1 MKTKP
6 GWFYPRRYLLGGLFM
21 LLTACASAPPA
32 PLPVSSEGRRT
43 ETDWR
48 DEVIYF
54 AMTDRFANGDA
65 RNDDGGPGEADDAEP
80 TNPLGW
86 HGGDFA
92 GITRKIKEGYFDKL
106 GFTAIWISPVVLQVP
121 AIPVADGPNQGEM
134 FAGYHG
140 YWAEDFVTV
149 DPHFGTLKELK
160 KLVKLAHSR
169 KLKIIQDVVVN
180 HAGYGASLVEEHPDW
195 FNDEADCAAATNPD
209 QDCPLAGLPDFNQSN
224 PEVVTFLN
232 DFVDYWVDEV
242 GIDGIRMD
250 TVKHAE
256 DSYWEQFFAE
266 GSPGDPDKVWTVG
279 EIFSG
284 DVSFLAYYLDDL
296 GLPSAFDF
304 PLYFRIKDHLSSSG
318 GNLDDVAVVFDQ
330 DGVYDDASRLTTFI
344 DNHDVP
350 RFMSEAVDRGVA
362 EADARERL
370 DMALSLI
377 YTVRGTPSVYYG
389 TEIAMLGG
397 GDPYNFELGESNR
410 EDMDFSQVDASPL
423 SARLKALAEARDR
436 YAALTHGAQQE
447 LWRPNGGAPVFAFRR
462 VLDGEQPVVSV
473 LNNGDEPLELS
484 SLPGGGIPLLGTFE
498 IADLESTK
506 RKDCRSRPEKKRDAC
521 DLTEVTGRAHNLSVN
536 AAGYLVGT
544 VPART
549 LLAVSAP
556 AGQSGAVNPELGNV
570 TNLTALPGDDAVKLD
585 WEPTDD
591 PDVLGY
597 RVYYREVEGTAE
609 TLFNFSPLPRDTRE
623 VVVYGP
629 QNGVTYSFRVVSVD
643 SVGAESSDAPTVEAT
658 PTAGAT
664 AQVTFTLDA
673 RSQGE
678 GPLEIRRFDTGS
690 QLEYPL
696 TQTSR
701 GIWSTTLELPLFR
714 EIKFKFGNDAATAK
728 NSGYEGPGQS
738 DRSLV
743 IDEAEESYEGT
754 YDFITVAVPDAA
766 IEGTVTASGAPVA
779 GAVVDSS
786 TDPATAYALTFADG
800 TYYLPIAEGTKADL
814 TTTAAGY
821 DPATQTGVTA
831 PSTGV
836 DFDLGGDA
844 GARYVI
850 DGDLSDW
857 TDPRMALV
865 NGDGGYD
872 SGFGPDNL
880 FGQLLVDWDETNL
893 YLAYSYRAA
902 GNSAII
908 HLDTEPSGSGSA
920 EMFDA
925 WARLVTFSGPVDLFL
940 AQYEGQTVQLREVV
954 SDTQTS
960 EFTSGYDAATRGDAP
975 AYSTEVAVPW
985 TLLGYDARPSVTL
998 NFYAGIYGG
1007 DGYGAG
1013 DVAPN
1018 ATSDPAAADNTV
1030 ASSDQNRRVDFQ
1042 TPFSV
1047 VVGP

>member
-6 GWFYPRRYLLGGLFM
+6 GWFRPRLYLFSGLF
-21 LLTACASAPPA
+21 LLLSACATAPPA
-32 PLPVSSEGRRT
+32 PAVSSEGGRHA

-48 DEVIYF
+48 EEVIYF

-65 RNDDGGPGEADDAEP
+65 RNDDGAPGTADDAEP

-92 GITRKIKEGYFDKL
+92 GLTRKIKEGYFDKL

-121 AIPVADGPNQGEM
+121 AILVADGPNEGEL

-180 HAGYGASLVEEHPDW
+180 HAGYGAALVDEQPDW
-195 FNDEADCAAATNPD
+195 FNDEADCAAATNSD
-209 QDCPLAGLPDFNQSN
+209 QDCPLAGLPDFDQSN

-250 TVKHAE
+250 TVKHVE
-256 DSYWEQFFAE
+256 DSYWEQFFAD
-266 GSPGDPDKVWTVG
+266 GGPGDPDKVWTVG

-284 DVSFLAYYLDDL
+284 DVSFLAFYMDDL

-304 PLYFRIKDHLSSSG
+304 PLYFRVKDHLTSPG

-330 DGVYDDASRLTTFI
+330 DGVYNDAGRLTTFI

-350 RFMSEAVDRGVA
+350 RFMSEAVNRGVA

-436 YAALTHGAQQE
+436 YRALTHGAQQE

-462 VLDGEQPVVSV
+462 VLEGEQPVVSV
-473 LNNGDEPLELS
+473 LNNGDEPLELA

-498 IADLESTK
+498 MTGLESST
-506 RKDCRSRPEKKRDAC
+506 RKDCRSKGKGRAKREC
-521 DLTEVTGRAHNLSVN
+521 GLTEVTGRSHDLSVN

-556 AGQSGAVNPELGNV
+556 AGQGGVVNPDLGNV
-570 TNLTALPGDDAVKLD
+570 ADLTALPGDGAVKLA
-585 WEPTDD
+585 WEPTSDD
-591 PDVLGY
+591 NVFGY
-597 RVYYREVEGTAE
+597 RVYYRELEGTAE

-643 SVGAESSDAPTVEAT
+643 VNGAESSGAPTVEAT

-696 TQTSR
+696 TQTSP
-701 GIWSTTLELPLFR
+701 GVWSTTLELPLFR
-714 EIKFKFGNDAATAK
+714 EIRFKFGNDAATAK
-728 NSGYEGPGQS
+728 NSGYEGAAQP

-743 IDEAEESYEGT
+743 VDEAEKSYEGT
-754 YDFITVAVPDAA
+754 YEFITVSVPDAA

-779 GAVVDSS
+779 GAVVDASS
-786 TDPATAYALTFADG
+786 DPATAYALTFDDG
-800 TYYLPIAEGTKADL
+800 SYYLPIGEGATTDL
-814 TTTAAGY
+814 TATAAGY
-821 DPATQTGVTA
+821 DPATQMGVTA
-831 PSTGV
+831 PATGI
-836 DFDLGGDA
+836 DFDLDGDA

-850 DGDLSDW
+850 DGDLADW
-857 TDPRMALV
+857 TSPRATLT
-865 NGDGGYD
+865 NSSGG
-872 SGFGPDNL
+872 
-880 FGQLLVDWDETNL
+880 
-893 YLAYSYRAA
+893 
-902 GNSAII
+902 
-908 HLDTEPSGSGSA
+908 
-920 EMFDA
+920 
-925 WARLVTFSGPVDLFL
+925 
-940 AQYEGQTVQLREVV
+940 
-954 SDTQTS
+954 
-960 EFTSGYDAATRGDAP
+960 
-975 AYSTEVAVPW
+975 
-985 TLLGYDARPSVTL
+985 
-998 NFYAGIYGG
+998 
-1007 DGYGAG
+1007 
-1013 DVAPN
+1013 
-1018 ATSDPAAADNTV
+1018 
-1030 ASSDQNRRVDFQ
+1030 
-1042 TPFSV
+1042 
-1047 VVGP
+1047 